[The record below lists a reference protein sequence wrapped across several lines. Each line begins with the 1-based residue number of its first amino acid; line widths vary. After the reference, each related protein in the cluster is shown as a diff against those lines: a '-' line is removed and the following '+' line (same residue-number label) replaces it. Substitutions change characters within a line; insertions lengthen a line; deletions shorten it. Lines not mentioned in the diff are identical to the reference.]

1 MAERKQGPGS
11 RGEFVERKG
20 DMTKESRKQKLLWL
34 EHLLWVLG
42 TWTLLAMAL
51 AAIAVYSG
59 LANPLLRRAL
69 VSRLE
74 TLTGGKVEVRT
85 VSVGWFSLDATVR
98 GLVVHGRERRDTE
111 ALLSVEQAK
120 IGLRIDSFWGRR
132 VSLKELI
139 LQEPRLHVRVEK
151 DGTSNLPTLARPRT
165 TQNPPIETLL
175 ELQIGHLQITEG
187 WLLYNNVRKLVAVE
201 GGKLRCTVILA
212 GTPGSPL
219 YLGTLDWDSIELA
232 RRRDVP
238 IPANLSAKFSLDKE
252 GFAMEQAVLD
262 LGRSHFDLEAK
273 MTDLAAPQL
282 AYRYRGWLDL
292 LDLRE
297 ALRTPEIPLGR
308 VDLRGE
314 GTVREGSVLGK
325 GSFAGDSI
333 TLGFQDFHSA
343 NLSSRSSYVLDE
355 KGVVLP
361 DFAAYA
367 LGGSVKGRVVMRYDG
382 LQFRA
387 DTKVQDVRL
396 AAVTPAIDHA
406 GFPIDSLHWDSVI
419 SADTVETWHDN
430 FLDFDISARMHWAE
444 PTDLKPGHLPVTGD
458 WNLRYRDLLSTLYL
472 TQGEFETP
480 TTRGTVSGILAPK
493 DSSLDLHL
501 QVGALE
507 TWSDFI
513 HAISGDKPGSA
524 EANVKLAGSVQWDGT
539 ITGPS
544 GGPTFQ
550 GHFRGENIRYDQVAL
565 DAMGGDL
572 LYSPNELVLSQ
583 ARAYRGVM
591 QAGMEARLSLRDWEF
606 PPDSPWSSE
615 INLEKVPLEGLE
627 QLAGWN
633 YPVKGALTGQFHGRG
648 TRGEPA
654 LTGNFDLADG
664 DVYGLTFNRLRGQL
678 NVLPDEVRLS
688 NAELRFFAP
697 GTEKTGGAG
706 IVTGNA
712 AYRYADRSLVTEL
725 VGASLPLANIGKI
738 QSATLPLNGQI
749 TFRLKSSGPVRQ
761 PVAEG
766 SFRVVDLQIGKEVIG
781 SFDGDLNSDGK
792 QARLKLKSAMTEGA
806 ISGEIS
812 IGWVDP
818 MPVDGKISIQNI
830 NLDPYL
836 LTALH
841 LKNFPGHGTADGD
854 ITVQGEIKHPENL
867 TVDGNFTKLVL
878 TYDVMKLENS
888 GPIHLASTRDSL
900 KITSARLQGQGTNID
915 LSGSVQFTGR
925 RTLAMKLSGTLDLRL
940 LSAYVK
946 DVDIGGHLEA
956 NASFEGTLE
965 RPRIIGRMKLLGASA
980 RSADFPTG
988 LSNLKGDLI
997 FDANRLFFDN
1007 VTGEAGGG
1015 VLALS
1020 GSVNYSEKP
1029 LRYDISAKTDRI
1041 RVRYPEGISWL
1052 VGGGLRLAGT
1062 LDGGLLSGKVII
1074 QRVNLN
1080 AGLESAGILVSSSDT
1095 GGGATSSFLRNLQFD
1110 VEASSTPDAR
1120 MEWPGAHL
1128 EAEAN
1133 LRVRGTAEHPILLGH
1148 IHVLSG
1154 DLYFRN
1160 NHYRVARGDLNF
1172 ANPFRLDPVVNVEAT
1187 TTIQQYEITLNFS
1200 GQSSKLSLSYRSDPP
1215 LPANDIIT
1223 LLALGQTSSE
1233 SALRSGGTTQSGT
1246 TGASALLSEAISSQ
1260 LGGRVERLFGITRFR
1275 VDPGLNGVTATGSGQ
1290 NATARITV
1298 EQQVTRNLTVLYE
1311 SNVNS
1316 TQQQVIQ
1323 VEYIVNRNVSVVALL
1338 DQNGT
1343 FGIDVKIKKRLP

>member
-1 MAERKQGPGS
+1 
-11 RGEFVERKG
+11 
-20 DMTKESRKQKLLWL
+20 MTKESRWRKILWL
-34 EHLLWVLG
+34 EHVLWVLG
-42 TWTLLAMAL
+42 TWTLLAIAL

-69 VSRLE
+69 VSRME
-74 TLTGGKVEVRT
+74 TLTGGEVEART
-85 VSVGWFSLDATVR
+85 VSIGWFSLDATVR
-98 GLVVHGRERRDTE
+98 GLVVHGKEPSGTE
-111 ALLSVEQAK
+111 PLFAVEQAK
-120 IGLRIDSFWGRR
+120 IGLRIDSFWGRK
-132 VSLKELI
+132 VSLRELI
-139 LQEPRLHVRVEK
+139 LQQPRFHVRVEK
-151 DGTSNLPTLARPRT
+151 DGTSNVPAIARSTTGPR
-165 TQNPPIETLL
+165 NPLQQTLL
-175 ELQIGHLQITEG
+175 DLHIGHLQITDG

-201 GGKLRCTVILA
+201 GGELGLNVTLA
-212 GTPGSPL
+212 GTPASPV
-219 YLGTLDWDSIELA
+219 YRGTLDWDSVELA
-232 RRRDVP
+232 RRHDVP
-238 IPANLSAKFSLDKE
+238 VPANLSAKFSLDKE
-252 GFAMEQAVLD
+252 GFAVEQAILD
-262 LGRSHFDLEAK
+262 VGRSHFDMEAK
-273 MTDLAAPQL
+273 MPDLSEFNL
-282 AYRYRGWLDL
+282 TYRYRGWLDL

-297 ALRTPEIPLGR
+297 AFRTPEIPLGR
-308 VDLRGE
+308 VDLRG
-314 GTVREGSVLGK
+314 GGQVANGSVLGK
-325 GSFAGDSI
+325 GSFAGDNI

-343 NLSSRSSYVLDE
+343 NLSSRSSYILDE
-355 KGVVLP
+355 KGIVLP

-367 LGGSVKGRVVMRYDG
+367 LGGSAKGRVVMRYEG

-387 DTKVQDVRL
+387 ETKVQNVRL
-396 AAVTPAIDHA
+396 AAVTPAIDHK
-406 GFPIDSLHWDSVI
+406 GFPIDALHWDCEI
-419 SADTVETWHDN
+419 SADTVETWHAN

-444 PTDLKPGHLPVTGD
+444 PADLMPAHMPVTGE
-458 WNLRYRDLLSTLYL
+458 WNLRYRDSLSTLYI

-480 TTRGTVSGILAPK
+480 STRGTVSGILAPK
-493 DSSLDLHL
+493 ETSLDLR
-501 QVGALE
+501 VNAGALE
-507 TWSDFI
+507 SWNDFI
-513 HAISGDKPGSA
+513 HAISGDNPGSA
-524 EANVKLAGSVQWDGT
+524 AAAVKLGGSLHWDGT
-539 ITGPS
+539 LSGPS

-550 GHFRGENIRYDQVAL
+550 GHFRGENIRYGQVAL
-565 DAMGGDL
+565 DSIDGDM
-572 LYSPNELVLSQ
+572 LYSPDELVLTH

-591 QAGMEARLSLRDWEF
+591 QAGIEGKLSLTDWEF
-606 PPDSPWSSE
+606 RPDSQWSSE
-615 INLEKVPLEGLE
+615 IDLEKVPLEGLE
-627 QLAGWN
+627 QMAGWK

-648 TRGEPA
+648 TRAQPA

-664 DVYGLTFNRLRGQL
+664 DVYGMTFNRLRGQL
-678 NVLPDEVRLS
+678 NVFPDEVRLA

-706 IVTGNA
+706 IVTGNV
-712 AYRYADRSLVTEL
+712 AYRYADRSLLTDL

-738 QSATLPLNGQI
+738 QSSTLPLNGQI
-749 TFRLKSSGPVRQ
+749 TFRWKSSGPVMQ

-766 SFRVVDLQIGKEVIG
+766 SFRVVDLQIGKEVVG
-781 SFDGDLNSDGK
+781 SFDGDLNSNGRE
-792 QARLKLKSAMTEGA
+792 ARLKLKSAMSTGS

-812 IGWVDP
+812 VGWADA
-818 MPVDGKISIQNI
+818 MPVDGKISVQNI
-830 NLDPYL
+830 NLDPL
-836 LTALH
+836 LMTSLH
-841 LKNFPGHGTADGD
+841 LKTFPGHGTADGD
-854 ITVQGEIKHPENL
+854 ISVKGELKHPENL
-867 TVDGNFTKLVL
+867 TVDSNLNKLVL
-878 TYDVMKLENS
+878 TYDVLKLENS
-888 GPIHLASTRDSL
+888 GPIHLISTRDNL
-900 KITSARLQGQGTNID
+900 KIISARLQGLNTNID

-925 RTLAMKLSGTLDLRL
+925 RTVAMKLNGTLDLRL
-940 LSAYVK
+940 VSAYIK
-946 DVDIGGHLEA
+946 DVDAGGHLDA
-956 NASFEGTLE
+956 NASFEGTLD
-965 RPRIIGRMKLLGASA
+965 RPRIIGRMKLLDASL

-988 LSNLKGDLI
+988 LSNLKGDLN

-1052 VGGGLRLAGT
+1052 LGGGLRLAGT
-1062 LDGGLLSGKVII
+1062 LDGGLLTGKVII
-1074 QRVNLN
+1074 QRVNMN
-1080 AGLESAGILVSSSDT
+1080 AGLESAGILVSSEP

-1120 MEWPGAHL
+1120 MEWPGAQL

-1133 LRVRGTAEHPILLGH
+1133 LRVRGTAEHAILLGH

-1154 DLYFRN
+1154 ELYFHN
-1160 NHYRVARGDLNF
+1160 NRYRVARGDLNF
-1172 ANPFRLDPVVNVEAT
+1172 ANPFRLDPVINVEAAT
-1187 TTIQQYEITLNFS
+1187 NIQQYEITLNFS
-1200 GQSSKLSLSYRSDPP
+1200 GQSSKLNLSYRSDPP

-1233 SALRSGGTTQSGT
+1233 STLRSGGTTQAGSSGAT
-1246 TGASALLSEAISSQ
+1246 ALLSEAISSQ